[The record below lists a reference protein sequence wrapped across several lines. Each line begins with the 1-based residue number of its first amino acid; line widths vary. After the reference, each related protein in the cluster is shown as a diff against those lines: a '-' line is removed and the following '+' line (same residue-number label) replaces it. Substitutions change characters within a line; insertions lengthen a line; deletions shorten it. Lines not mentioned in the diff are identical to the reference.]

1 MDLAESMWLIIV
13 TFNTIGYGDIVP
25 VTLWG
30 RITVVIACIW
40 GVSIYS
46 IFVVSIQNMT
56 FFQQEDMDVY
66 KQIVIDTDKE
76 NLSKKAG

>member
-1 MDLAESMWLIIV
+1 MDLAEAMWLIII

-30 RITVVIACIW
+30 RLTVVIACIW

-56 FFQQEDMDVY
+56 YF
-66 KQIVIDTDKE
+66 
-76 NLSKKAG
+76 